1 MFTFLIKYYLKQ
13 KIKIII
19 LFIISLILSLTI
31 VIIPLLIRKIIDN
44 FILYEIENHLF
55 LLVILLAI
63 LFILLNAVYPLLL
76 NSIVNKTNSQL
87 RRDIMEK
94 LKNKKI
100 EQLSKNG
107 DKVMQ
112 VIINDVPVCQSL
124 LTSFAFN
131 IIIQLIT
138 FTCIVIILLNLH
150 LKLGLIIL
158 LFVPFYISIFFIF
171 GKKLEEINANYLSIR
186 DRLSGNIQNIIL
198 NKNILKHSI
207 NKKSTYYKKYE
218 KNLYGIYYWYRKQG
232 RFDSVIKTLFN
243 LLQVIIFLFVIFY
256 GKDLIEEKEITIG
269 SYIAFV
275 MFTFN
280 FFSPI
285 HEIIDLSLE
294 FKTAIVSVRRVYQIY
309 TLKEESN
316 LFREKYNFCNSE
328 IMVSDYSLPYIKLQK
343 KKLISFSIKQK
354 KLNFIVGKNGSGKTT
369 FVNMLNGYI
378 DVPDGVIKIGSR
390 DINSISLECL
400 RMNVRTLYQT
410 PEFVDDEIISF
421 IEDYQELK
429 RNISLQIKELIDRHL
444 YKYENKKFINNLSG
458 GEKQLLCFFEALL
471 SKPKILIIDE
481 GFSNLD
487 STTTKECLNILNEIK
502 YDTTIL
508 IVTHDVSLLNIYE
521 SHIINFY

>member
-1 MFTFLIKYYLKQ
+1 M
-13 KIKIII
+13 
-19 LFIISLILSLTI
+19 LSLTI

-316 LFREKYNFCNSE
+316 LF
-328 IMVSDYSLPYIKLQK
+328 
-343 KKLISFSIKQK
+343 
-354 KLNFIVGKNGSGKTT
+354 
-369 FVNMLNGYI
+369 
-378 DVPDGVIKIGSR
+378 
-390 DINSISLECL
+390 
-400 RMNVRTLYQT
+400 
-410 PEFVDDEIISF
+410 
-421 IEDYQELK
+421 
-429 RNISLQIKELIDRHL
+429 
-444 YKYENKKFINNLSG
+444 
-458 GEKQLLCFFEALL
+458 
-471 SKPKILIIDE
+471 
-481 GFSNLD
+481 
-487 STTTKECLNILNEIK
+487 
-502 YDTTIL
+502 
-508 IVTHDVSLLNIYE
+508 
-521 SHIINFY
+521 